1 LGPND
6 HSVVNGV
13 HIYDST
19 ILAGLFR
26 RQKKKWANIFYP
38 RIFTIQAL
46 STPNGTVLKFTMQH
60 VASDVLGISRLYRA
74 TSFDEML
81 IAC

>member
-1 LGPND
+1 MDING

-13 HIYDST
+13 HIYNST

-60 VASDVLGISRLYRA
+60 VASDVLGIS
-74 TSFDEML
+74 
-81 IAC
+81 